1 MSLVDLM
8 CQESIYITE
17 ECYYNDKDNE
27 RLLLGKDYCKSYLV
41 YLFFEIPS
49 CYYGNSLTEARL
61 ILFKLLQT
69 NQNNTKLKKQHMR
82 YRVGPLLDFF
92 SIYTCN
98 YSPVCIDNNQV
109 VTFKDECCCSYT
121 EIDITQMVKMWIEGK
136 TENKGLLL
144 SGNRNASLIIYASNR
159 YKIEGMQPRLRLVY
173 DEPSFCKPLSFVP
186 CTVTVV

>member
-1 MSLVDLM
+1 MSLVDLK

-17 ECYYNDKDNE
+17 ECCYNDKDNE

-49 CYYGNSLTEARL
+49 CYYVNNLTEARL
-61 ILFKLLQT
+61 ILFKLPQT
-69 NQNNTKLKKQHMR
+69 KQNDTKLKKQRMR
-82 YRVGPLLDFF
+82 YSIGPLLDYF

-98 YSPVCIDNNQV
+98 FSPVCIDYNQV

-121 EIDITQMVKMWIEGK
+121 EIDITQMVKTWIEGK
-136 TENKGLLL
+136 AENKGLLL
-144 SGNRNASLIIYASNR
+144 SGNRNASLISYASNR

-173 DEPSFCKPLSFVP
+173 DTPIFCKPLSSVP